1 MSGLS
6 TSASSPWYRSLNRTQ
21 WKALVA
27 SNLGWTFDGFEVFAL
42 ILTVGVA
49 LHQLLDPSQ
58 YPFIPAYAGA
68 IIAIT
73 VFGWGLGGLLGGV
86 LADYLGRKRSM
97 TLTILA
103 YSLLTG
109 LSAFAWDWLSFA
121 VLRFLVGLAIGSEW
135 ATGASI
141 TAELWPA
148 KARGKG
154 GAFLQAA
161 TRSAAFS
168 PPACGSPSAAP
179 APALAL
185 HVSDRRAAGAP
196 CVLDPAQHPESPRWE
211 ESHRRRR
218 AAYDLR
224 RQGVALEGENAAL
237 VRFTL
242 VDMFAEPAVRMRLF
256 LTFVMSLS
264 VTIGYWGVSTFV
276 PAYVGSVATAAG
288 LPAQRYAALVGLIQ
302 NLGALIGFASF
313 GFLADAFGRKP
324 TTILYYV
331 VCLILTPVVYLW
343 VKDIH
348 LLLLAFAV
356 YGFFI
361 QGCFSWTPIWLP
373 ELFPTRM
380 RATAAGFIFNAPPY
394 LRDRAVGRR
403 HDHRRPRRL
412 WQSGHHHRHVLHPRA
427 YRRAVFARD
436 AGQTAAGSRHAGRGK
451 RAAHGVSTRAFI
463 LPKLLVPQLLK
474 GDQGIHNCSVC
485 TAKSLKHACRLG
497 GSTSE
502 AIGTSHRSK
511 ADVRATRTSA
521 TTTAQ

>member
-1 MSGLS
+1 MSE
-6 TSASSPWYRSLNRTQ
+6 TTRDFATTAASPWYRSLNRTQ
-21 WKALVA
+21 WKALLA

-58 YPFIPAYAGA
+58 YPLIPAYAGA

-109 LSAFAWDWLSFA
+109 LSAFAWDWLSFG

-154 GAFLQAA
+154 GAFLQ
-161 TRSAAFS
+161 SGY
-168 PPACGSPSAAP
+168 PIGSILASGVWLLIGSSGPGAWRYMYLIGVL
-179 APALAL
+179 PALL
-185 HVSDRRAAGAP
+185 VFWIRRNI
-196 CVLDPAQHPESPRWE
+196 PESPRWE
-211 ESHRRRR
+211 DSNRRRR

-224 RQGVALEGENAAL
+224 RQGAALEGENAAL

-242 VDMFAEPAVRMRLF
+242 VDMFAEPAVRMRLL

-276 PAYVGSVATAAG
+276 PAYVGSVAAAAA
-288 LPAQRYAALVGLIQ
+288 LPPQYYAALVGLIQ
-302 NLGALIGFASF
+302 NIGALIGFASF
-313 GFLADAFGRKP
+313 GFLADHFGRKP
-324 TTILYYV
+324 TTILYYLM
-331 VCLILTPVVYLW
+331 CLILTPLLYLGI
-343 VKDIH
+343 KDVH
-348 LLLLAFAV
+348 LLVAAFAL

-380 RATAAGFIFNAPPY
+380 RATAAGFIFNAPRLISAIAPLIAGTLIVGLGGY
-394 LRDRAVGRR
+394 GKAATIIGMFYILGLIAV
-403 HDHRRPRRL
+403 PFL
-412 WQSGHHHRHVLHPRA
+412 PE
-427 YRRAVFARD
+427 
-436 AGQTAAGSRHAGRGK
+436 TRGK
-451 RAAHGVSTRAFI
+451 P
-463 LPKLLVPQLLK
+463 LPEGDTLALEQGGKVPR
-474 GDQGIHNCSVC
+474 
-485 TAKSLKHACRLG
+485 TA
-497 GSTSE
+497 
-502 AIGTSHRSK
+502 
-511 ADVRATRTSA
+511 
-521 TTTAQ
+521 

>member
-1 MSGLS
+1 MSEFATVG
-6 TSASSPWYRSLNRTQ
+6 SSPWYRSLDRTQ
-21 WKALVA
+21 WKALLA

-154 GAFLQAA
+154 GAFLQAGY
-161 TRSAAFS
+161 
-168 PPACGSPSAAP
+168 PIGSILASGVWLAIGSSGPGAWRYMYLIGVL
-179 APALAL
+179 PALL
-185 HVSDRRAAGAP
+185 VFWIRRNI
-196 CVLDPAQHPESPRWE
+196 PESPRWE
-211 ESHRRRR
+211 ESNRRRR

-224 RQGVALEGENAAL
+224 RQGAALEGENAAL

-276 PAYVGSVATAAG
+276 PAYVGSVAAAAG

-324 TTILYYV
+324 TTILYYLM
-331 VCLILTPVVYLW
+331 CLILTPLVYLW

-348 LLLLAFAV
+348 LLLLAFAI

-380 RATAAGFIFNAPPY
+380 RATAAGFIFNAPRLISAIAPLIAGTLIVGLGGY
-394 LRDRAVGRR
+394 GKAATIIGMFYILGLIAV
-403 HDHRRPRRL
+403 PFL
-412 WQSGHHHRHVLHPRA
+412 PE
-427 YRRAVFARD
+427 
-436 AGQTAAGSRHAGRGK
+436 TRGK
-451 RAAHGVSTRAFI
+451 P
-463 LPKLLVPQLLK
+463 LPEADTLALGEG
-474 GDQGIHNCSVC
+474 GDLRR
-485 TAKSLKHACRLG
+485 TA
-497 GSTSE
+497 
-502 AIGTSHRSK
+502 
-511 ADVRATRTSA
+511 
-521 TTTAQ
+521 

>member
-1 MSGLS
+1 MSDAGTLGH
-6 TSASSPWYRSLNRTQ
+6 APWYRSLDRGQ
-21 WKALVA
+21 WKALIA

-49 LHQLLDPSQ
+49 LHQLLDLSQ
-58 YPFIPAYAGA
+58 YPLIPAYAGA

-141 TAELWPA
+141 TAELWPPH
-148 KARGKG
+148 ARGKG
-154 GAFLQAA
+154 GAFLQ
-161 TRSAAFS
+161 SGY
-168 PPACGSPSAAP
+168 PIGSILASGIWLVIGSSGPGAWRYMFLIGVL
-179 APALAL
+179 PALVAFWI
-185 HVSDRRAAGAP
+185 RRNI
-196 CVLDPAQHPESPRWE
+196 PESPRWE
-211 ESHRRRR
+211 ESHKRRR
-218 AAYDLR
+218 AAYDLK
-224 RQGVALEGENAAL
+224 RQGAALEGENAAL

-276 PAYVGSVATAAG
+276 PSYVGSIATAAG
-288 LPAQRYAALVGLIQ
+288 LPAQRWAALAGLVQ
-302 NLGALIGFASF
+302 NLGALAGFCSF

-324 TTILYYV
+324 TTILFYLM
-331 VCLILTPVVYLW
+331 CLVLTPIIYLW
-343 VKDIH
+343 VQDIH
-348 LLLLAFAV
+348 VLLLAFAV

-361 QGCFSWTPIWLP
+361 QGVFSWTPIWLP

-380 RATAAGFIFNAPPY
+380 RATAAGFIFNAP
-394 LRDRAVGRR
+394 
-403 HDHRRPRRL
+403 RL
-412 WQSGHHHRHVLHPRA
+412 ISAIAPLI
-427 YRRAVFARD
+427 
-436 AGQTAAGSRHAGRGK
+436 AGSLIVALGGYGKAATIIGLFYALGLIAVPFLPETRGK
-451 RAAHGVSTRAFI
+451 PLPESDTLAHHTR
-463 LPKLLVPQLLK
+463 
-474 GDQGIHNCSVC
+474 
-485 TAKSLKHACRLG
+485 
-497 GSTSE
+497 
-502 AIGTSHRSK
+502 
-511 ADVRATRTSA
+511 
-521 TTTAQ
+521 